1 MPRKPAPRS
10 SAEIAREI
18 ERLKEQHAK
27 LRAAENTRRGEV
39 MGQLLD
45 GPHGEAIRQI
55 MNPIIKGDDD
65 RPLFGLDVEED
76 PPGRQPPAAKAAASS
91 E

>member
-27 LRAAENTRRGEV
+27 LRAQENTRRGEV
-39 MGQLLD
+39 LGQLLD
-45 GPHGEAIRQI
+45 GPHGAAIRQALA
-55 MNPIIKGDDD
+55 PIIKDDDD
-65 RPLFGLDVEED
+65 RALFGLDTEEEGSA
-76 PPGRQPPAAKAAASS
+76 GRQSLAASTS
-91 E
+91 